1 VRVLF
6 SHGNVQP
13 LTGGRHAAAATDPR
27 HWACWRREPLAYAAG
42 LLPSGPGLSAPRCYG
57 VVDDVVY
64 VADVTGQA
72 ESPAVAARRLGAWQ
86 AATAVPDVP
95 WLAGHQLA
103 QRIAV
108 SSLLPSNLHEFK
120 FKSSNSNS
128 PAPLDEQSRAPAP
141 RIGRSLRCEVGYCTI
156 IVKMFASSGDMIGAV
171 LAGWRH
177 ETNRLPPQRP
187 RAA

>member
-13 LTGGRHAAAATDPR
+13 LTGGRHAAAASDPR
-27 HWACWRREPLAYAAG
+27 HWAYWRREPLAYAAG

-95 WLAGHQLA
+95 WLSGHQLA

-120 FKSSNSNS
+120 LQILQFQFTGTARRAKQS
-128 PAPLDEQSRAPAP
+128 PRP
-141 RIGRSLRCEVGYCTI
+141 RNWQVAALR
-156 IVKMFASSGDMIGAV
+156 
-171 LAGWRH
+171 
-177 ETNRLPPQRP
+177 NRLLHDYCKDVRQFR
-187 RAA
+187 